1 LTWSRPSL
9 TDGAVG
15 PSTPRIALVLSGGG
29 ARGAYEAGAL
39 AYLFEELPARLGRPV
54 HFDIVTGTSVGAVH
68 ACFVGASRQ
77 GPETANRLTGIWRSL
92 SLGTVYQLGLADV
105 VRIPWRLAGFG
116 SHEVDETTAR
126 VPGVLD
132 TAWLRALVMDRV
144 HWHGLRQNL
153 DLGTLS
159 ALAVTTTEVASGTSV
174 VFVDHAPGVT
184 VTEGSDPFVH
194 YRPQRIGPRHALASA
209 AIPLLFPA
217 IRIDDELHCDGGLR
231 LNTPLAPALHLGATH
246 VLVIGLRHAGSVH
259 PDAARK
265 HEREG
270 NAMNPTYL
278 MGKVLNAL
286 LLDRVETDLE
296 RLRLFNDILERGTE
310 VYGPDFV
317 ARINEPIVERRGR
330 PYRIVKNFHL
340 SPSEDLGR
348 VASECLEQ
356 APRGGGLRQ
365 RLSRQLAR
373 YAALGA
379 IGEADL
385 LSYLYFDRTFTD
397 RLVEIGWRDAQAAAD
412 DLAAFFAS
420 AGP

>member
-1 LTWSRPSL
+1 
-9 TDGAVG
+9 
-15 PSTPRIALVLSGGG
+15 
-29 ARGAYEAGAL
+29 
-39 AYLFEELPARLGRPV
+39 
-54 HFDIVTGTSVGAVH
+54 
-68 ACFVGASRQ
+68 
-77 GPETANRLTGIWRSL
+77 
-92 SLGTVYQLGLADV
+92 
-105 VRIPWRLAGFG
+105 
-116 SHEVDETTAR
+116 
-126 VPGVLD
+126 
-132 TAWLRALVMDRV
+132 
-144 HWHGLRQNL
+144 
-153 DLGTLS
+153 
-159 ALAVTTTEVASGTSV
+159 
-174 VFVDHAPGVT
+174 
-184 VTEGSDPFVH
+184 
-194 YRPQRIGPRHALASA
+194 
-209 AIPLLFPA
+209 
-217 IRIDDELHCDGGLR
+217 
-231 LNTPLAPALHLGATH
+231 
-246 VLVIGLRHAGSVH
+246 VH

>member
-1 LTWSRPSL
+1 M
-9 TDGAVG
+9 
-15 PSTPRIALVLSGGG
+15 
-29 ARGAYEAGAL
+29 
-39 AYLFEELPARLGRPV
+39 RLGRPV

-68 ACFVGASRQ
+68 ACFVGAAQQ
-77 GPETANRLTGIWRSL
+77 GADTADRLTGIWRSL
-92 SLGTVYQLGLADV
+92 SLGTVYQLGLADL

-116 SHEVDETTAR
+116 SHEVDEATAR

-132 TAWLRALVMDRV
+132 TGWLRALVMDRV
-144 HWHGLRQNL
+144 HWHGLRRNL
-153 DLGTLS
+153 DSGALS
-159 ALAVTTTEVASGTSV
+159 AIAVTTTEIASGTSV

-184 VTEGSDPFVH
+184 VQEGSDRFVH

-209 AIPLLFPA
+209 AIPLLFPS

-246 VLVIGLRHAGSVH
+246 VLVIGLRYAGSTH

-265 HEREG
+265 HEREV
-270 NAMNPTYL
+270 NVMNPTYL
-278 MGKVLNAL
+278 IGKVLNAL

-296 RLRLFNDILERGTE
+296 RLQLFNDILARGMD
-310 VYGPDFV
+310 VYGPDFL

-330 PYRIVKNFHL
+330 PYRIVENVHL

-348 VASECLEQ
+348 IASECLDA
-356 APRGGGLRQ
+356 APRGGGLRA

-385 LSYLYFDRTFTD
+385 LSYLFFDRTFTD
-397 RLVEIGWRDAQAAAD
+397 RLVELGRRDARAASD
-412 DLAAFFAS
+412 DLVAFFES
-420 AGP
+420 AAPA